1 MNFQD
6 LQFNVSEIFYSIQ
19 GEGSRTGMPCVF
31 IRMQGCKLRCVWC
44 DTPYALSLKKTEIM
58 MNGQEI
64 IDKVESYN
72 CKFIEF
78 TGGEPLEQADII
90 HLMTYFIN
98 SGKTV
103 AVETAGY
110 LSTKNIP
117 SEVVKI
123 IDFKAPGSKMQGKNN
138 PENINYLNPHDEVK
152 FVLCDREDYDWA
164 VDFIN
169 THNIINKVE
178 TILFSPV
185 FDKLDYLTLA
195 QWILTDELSVRLQI
209 QVHKHI
215 WDPATRGV

>member
-44 DTPYALSLKKTEIM
+44 DTPYALSLSKTEVM
-58 MNGQEI
+58 MTGQEI

-78 TGGEPLEQADII
+78 TGGEPLEQADVI
-90 HLMTYFIN
+90 HLMTYFIS

-110 LSTKNIP
+110 LSTKNVP
-117 SEVVKI
+117 NDVVKI

-164 VDFIN
+164 VKFIN
-169 THNIINKVE
+169 THNLTNKVN

-195 QWILTDELSVRLQI
+195 QWILTDKLSVRLQI
-209 QVHKHI
+209 QIHKHI
-215 WDPATRGV
+215 WEPTTRGV

>member
-19 GEGSRTGMPCVF
+19 GEGSRVGLPCVF

-58 MNGQEI
+58 MTGQEI

-78 TGGEPLEQADII
+78 TGGEPLEQAEII
-90 HLMTYFIN
+90 HLMKYFID
-98 SGKTV
+98 SSKTV

-110 LSTKNIP
+110 LSTKDVP
-117 SEVVKI
+117 AEVVKI
-123 IDFKAPGSKMQGKNN
+123 IDFKAPGSKMLAKNN
-138 PENINYLNPHDEVK
+138 FDNIAFLNPHDEVK
-152 FVLCDREDYDWA
+152 FVLSDRGDYDWA
-164 VDFIN
+164 VKIIN
-169 THNIINKVE
+169 THNLTNKVD

-185 FDKLDYLTLA
+185 FGKLDYLTLA
-195 QWILTDELSVRLQI
+195 QWILADELSVRLQI